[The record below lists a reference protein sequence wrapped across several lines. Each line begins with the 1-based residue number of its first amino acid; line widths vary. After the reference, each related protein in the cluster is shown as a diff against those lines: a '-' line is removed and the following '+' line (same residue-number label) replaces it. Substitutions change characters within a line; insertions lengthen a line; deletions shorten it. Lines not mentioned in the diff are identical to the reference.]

1 MLAGNVAMEAVR
13 NRMAGLHK
21 ALEAESWERRKAG
34 KSQARRVELGIA
46 SRRGDRKLLMNQW
59 SDVEGVRSQMMAAQA
74 GAATGLNTARQA
86 ATREVMQLTA
96 NRAVVLPA
104 GLRAAN

>member
-34 KSQARRVELGIA
+34 KSQARRVELGLA
-46 SRRGDRKLLMNQW
+46 SRRGDRQLLMNQW
-59 SDVEGVRSQMMAAQA
+59 SDVEGVRSQMVAAQA
-74 GAATGLNTARQA
+74 DAGAGINSARQV

-96 NRAVVLPA
+96 NRAVVLPG
-104 GLRAAN
+104 GLHAAN